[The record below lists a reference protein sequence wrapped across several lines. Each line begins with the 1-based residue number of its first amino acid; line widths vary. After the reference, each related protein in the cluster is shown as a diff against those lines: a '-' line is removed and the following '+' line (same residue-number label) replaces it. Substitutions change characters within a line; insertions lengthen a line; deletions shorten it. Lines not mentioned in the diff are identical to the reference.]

1 MLLQRHNDP
10 PLFLMTLTWLKYD
23 FIYNRRTMLT
33 AHGDLY
39 LFQFFQEI
47 IHANEMEKKKIQG
60 EKRVWSNLL
69 SESLRNI

>member
-1 MLLQRHNDP
+1 
-10 PLFLMTLTWLKYD
+10 
-23 FIYNRRTMLT
+23 MLT

-47 IHANEMEKKKIQG
+47 IHATEMEKKKIQG

-69 SESLRNI
+69 SESLRDI

>member
-1 MLLQRHNDP
+1 
-10 PLFLMTLTWLKYD
+10 
-23 FIYNRRTMLT
+23 MLT